1 MKAQLS
7 AACFMMVA
15 LVGAQSYAAPSE
27 AILKKIISQ
36 GVPTDALNRMI
47 KFLDDNKNRSFVQD
61 TYSCAKFP
69 ENSVKPCEESE
80 RSNSTQTVSLG
91 APENVAIID
100 FSAPS
105 TERRFFW
112 INLKSGE
119 VNKYLVAHG
128 KGSGNSN
135 FATKFSNVKDS
146 RQTSLGFYLTGD
158 TYAGK
163 YGKTLRLYGLQ
174 KSNDKAYHRD
184 IVMHGAWYAE
194 EDFINSKNP
203 KTGEKFGRLGVS
215 WGCPALAP
223 QIAAKLIP
231 IFQNGS
237 VLLHYYG
244 PLMEEA
250 MSGKEVS
257 APKPKE
263 ADSETMS
270 EAKVDPKPETKIETT
285 VSTADDVEGVQK

>member
-1 MKAQLS
+1 MKAKIFAILFI
-7 AACFMMVA
+7 AIA
-15 LVGAQSYAAPSE
+15 LLAVQSQAAPST
-27 AILKKIISQ
+27 AIYNKILSQ
-36 GVPTDALNRMI
+36 GVPADALNRMV
-47 KFLDDNKNRSFVQD
+47 KFLDESKGRSFQQD
-61 TYSCAKFP
+61 TYTCAKFEP
-69 ENSVKPCEESE
+69 DSVKPCEESE
-80 RSNSTQTVSLG
+80 RSNSSRSVTLET
-91 APENVAIID
+91 PETVAIVD

-105 TERRFFW
+105 TTRRFFL

-119 VNKYLVAHG
+119 VIKHLVAHG

-135 FATKFSNVKDS
+135 YATKFSNIKDS
-146 RQTSLGFYLTGD
+146 RQTSLGFYLGGD

-163 YGKTLRLYGLQ
+163 YGRTLRLYGLQ
-174 KSNDKAYHRD
+174 RSNDKAYHRD
-184 IVMHGAWYAE
+184 IVLHGAWYAE

-223 QIAAKLIP
+223 EIAAKIIP
-231 IFQNGS
+231 ILKNGG

-257 APKPKE
+257 APKTAE
-263 ADSETMS
+263 NQETAVANGTDKNDN
-270 EAKVDPKPETKIETT
+270 E
-285 VSTADDVEGVQK
+285 EGAQK

>member
-1 MKAQLS
+1 MNTKLS
-7 AACFMMVA
+7 TACLMMVV
-15 LVGAQSYAAPSE
+15 LLGAQAHAAPAE
-27 AILKKIISQ
+27 AILKKILSQ
-36 GVPTDALNRMI
+36 GVPTDALNRMV
-47 KFLDDNKNRSFVQD
+47 KFLDENKNRSFVED
-61 TYSCAKFP
+61 TYTCAKFP
-69 ENSVKPCEESE
+69 EDSVKPCEESQ
-80 RSNSTQTVSLG
+80 RSNSSKTVTLG
-91 APENVAIID
+91 TPENVAIID

-112 INLKSGE
+112 INLKTGE

-135 FATKFSNVKDS
+135 FATKFSNIKDS

-194 EDFINSKNP
+194 EDFISSKNP

-223 QIAAKLIP
+223 DIAAKLIP

-257 APKPKE
+257 APKAANTESK
-263 ADSETMS
+263 T
-270 EAKVDPKPETKIETT
+270 VD
-285 VSTADDVEGVQK
+285 ADDNIEGVQI